1 MSVTRAMLKEAG
13 VTEDAKIDEIMDA
26 YSRAIGSAKAQ
37 GESDL
42 KSEND
47 SLRNQ
52 LQEVNQTIEELK
64 NNETTAQEAK
74 DTIAQL
80 QAQLADKDKEH
91 EAQRLADKQTF
102 AVQLALKDTD
112 TVDSDILFSLIDM
125 DKVQFDEDGKPQ
137 LDDTI
142 KSLKENKPYLFQK
155 QTEEEPDDKAPS
167 IVVGGNP
174 SANGESKEDP
184 FEAAMNMYK

>member
-1 MSVTRAMLKEAG
+1 MSVTRAMLKDAG
-13 VTEDAKIDEIMDA
+13 VTEDVKIDEIMDA

-42 KSEND
+42 KSENE

-80 QAQLADKDKEH
+80 QSQLADKDKEH
-91 EAQRLADKQTF
+91 EAQRLIDKQTF

-112 TVDSDILFSLIDM
+112 TLDSDLLFSLIDM
-125 DKVQFDEDGKPQ
+125 DKVQFDDNGKPQ
-137 LDDTI
+137 LEDTI
-142 KSLKENKPYLFQK
+142 KSIKESKPYLFQA
-155 QTEEEPDDKAPS
+155 QAEDPTDDKSPS
-167 IVVGGNP
+167 IVRGGNP
-174 SANGESKEDP
+174 TAGSESEGDP

>member
-13 VTEDAKIDEIMDA
+13 VTENAKIDEIMDA

-42 KSEND
+42 KSENE

-80 QAQLADKDKEH
+80 QTQLADKDKEH
-91 EAQRLADKQTF
+91 EAQRLMDKQTF

-112 TVDSDILFSLIDM
+112 TVDSDLLFSLIDM
-125 DKVQFDEDGKPQ
+125 DKVQYDDNGKPQ

-142 KSLKENKPYLFQK
+142 KSLKESKPYLFQK
-155 QTEEEPDDKAPS
+155 QAEDEKDEKTPS
-167 IVVGGNP
+167 FVLGGNP
-174 SANGESKEDP
+174 SANGENKEDP